1 MNSSIDEI
9 TRQGGNEPSRKEPT
23 LIPHPKIEK
32 SALGV
37 TSNYILNKRYS
48 DDEKEDKWYVLR
60 IRYNHDEDA
69 YKELLSAQ
77 IKKVYFAT
85 HQVVK
90 LVHGKRKKI
99 KAPLIP
105 GLLFAFSSR
114 MDLDYFMFGKS
125 PMAVHVRYY
134 RNRSTGKDEQG
145 YNDPVTV
152 PELEMDSFMKICDA
166 DNPYVQV
173 IPPEKQQ
180 HIRKGDWVRVIG
192 GPFKDVIGRTA
203 IVKRQRC
210 VLVDLQGI
218 CSISTAFITKA
229 LLEPLQT
236 KDECND
242 EV

>member
-1 MNSSIDEI
+1 M
-9 TRQGGNEPSRKEPT
+9 G
-23 LIPHPKIEK
+23 L
-32 SALGV
+32 
-37 TSNYILNKRYS
+37 
-48 DDEKEDKWYVLR
+48 
-60 IRYNHDEDA
+60 
-69 YKELLSAQ
+69 
-77 IKKVYFAT
+77 KKVYFAT

-90 LVHGKRKKI
+90 LVHGKRKKT

-114 MDLDYFMFGKS
+114 KDLDYFMFGKS

-180 HIRKGDWVRVIG
+180 HIRKGDWVRV
-192 GPFKDVIGRTA
+192 VIQRTRLKSITRRYMTSCLA
-203 IVKRQRC
+203 SSAEF
-210 VLVDLQGI
+210 LM
-218 CSISTAFITKA
+218 SISLITLQEISA
-229 LLEPLQT
+229 INTLSAMSLRLLSIQVSRS
-236 KDECND
+236 CQSN
-242 EV
+242 